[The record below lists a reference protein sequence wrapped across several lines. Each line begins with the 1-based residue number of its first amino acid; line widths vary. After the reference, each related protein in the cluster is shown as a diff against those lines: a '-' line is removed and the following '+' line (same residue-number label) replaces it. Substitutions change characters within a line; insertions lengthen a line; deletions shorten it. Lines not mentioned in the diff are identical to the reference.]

1 MRSISRLFGAFGT
14 LADSLLSL
22 SAVVNT
28 ATDKLR
34 LQLASESEPLALDHA
49 SEVIDNPST
58 DSGSTST
65 KRRKAS

>member
-22 SAVVNT
+22 ASVVNT

-34 LQLASESEPLALDHA
+34 VQLANETDIPALPHA
-49 SEVIDNPST
+49 EVIDAEASP
-58 DSGSTST
+58 ST